1 LDSHHLPGSSV
12 WLLFNFLLSTWRFQ
26 LKRNQIKS
34 EKVSVIFRDHSQ
46 GYLGISPSYG
56 MICLLLIII
65 ASSIWTQYSIEQL
78 NGNIKAP
85 FFKKLKNLFFG
96 KFNQIEPAQGV
107 TELAVA
113 PLGVNSQGDDPQ
125 EVGPQG
131 VDPQGGDPQGV
142 DPQGVDPQG
151 VDPQGVDPQ
160 GVDEDPEEIR
170 RKTWE
175 ERLAIILIITATL
188 SLLVVSLLLS
198 DINLELNP
206 MFLLLVTLANN
217 VALGVVL
224 PFIIILRFTNMKIY
238 VVSCLSNW
246 LTNIIYSISNC
257 LYCTL

>member
-1 LDSHHLPGSSV
+1 
-12 WLLFNFLLSTWRFQ
+12 LLSTWRFQ

-46 GYLGISPSYG
+46 GYLGITPSYG

-65 ASSIWTQYSIEQL
+65 ASSIWSQYSIEQL

-85 FFKKLKNLFFG
+85 TFKNLKNLFFG

-107 TELAVA
+107 AELGVA
-113 PLGVNSQGDDPQ
+113 PLGVDPQGVDPQ

-131 VDPQGGDPQGV
+131 VDPQGV
-142 DPQGVDPQG
+142 DL
-151 VDPQGVDPQ
+151 QGVDPQ

-170 RKTWE
+170 RKTWG
-175 ERLAIILIITATL
+175 ERLAIILITAIL
-188 SLLVVSLLLS
+188 SVLAVSVLLS
-198 DINLELNP
+198 DINLEPNP
-206 MFLLLVTLANN
+206 LFLLLVTLANN

-246 LTNIIYSISNC
+246 LTNVIYSISNC